1 MALKPRLDS
10 KVVEGETLTTW
21 LNSSGT
27 SYNETIVVI
36 KGDGDYNASI
46 TPAYALP
53 TWLYYQP
60 QSVVYPNK
68 NEELV
73 EFVQKMA
80 RKSISPIGGT
90 HSSFGYAFSG
100 ADAAVSLRNMA
111 KVGPID
117 EDNLELTVQAGALL
131 EDVINFLNGT
141 GYMTATGAC
150 PTVGVSGW
158 HLGGGYSMFSKK
170 LGLGADN
177 VKSMRVLLPNA
188 TEVDASPSSNPDL
201 FWAMRGAGHQSFGW
215 LTSLTIGLLPLETFV
230 YINLETKCTQA
241 NMKSCAQTMYT
252 WQRFYYEN
260 STVVESDLSM
270 YYWFFEPLLDG
281 SQDWKI
287 TFTFAY
293 LNDGREALLEMQHI
307 LSPFIAF
314 LKSTG
319 SYNDTGYKIAPF
331 DEYSKLK
338 DATTPDSV
346 VQPLYEAKVGLY
358 LKRDM
363 RLIDWEVFVDVW
375 MNQFPAYRSANLG
388 IEPYATIV
396 AFESYT
402 GAITDKPSN
411 FNGHFQRADTLGD
424 LMIDLFVY
432 EDPQPGVSQGVENAW
447 DSAIAFLES
456 LYREFSDGKPALF
469 DEILYKHNGIFQAYV
484 NYRFAPYGAG
494 NSTERWPALQTY
506 YGGNLCR
513 LCEVKKMYDPQM
525 LFDFPQ
531 GIPVAAPERECTGNS
546 ILYSSSSSCSYCSNF
561 ILFSSVSIVLLR
573 AILSW

>member
-1 MALKPRLDS
+1 MGLEPFLDHNTE
-10 KVVEGETLTTW
+10 VETLPPW
-21 LNSSGT
+21 LNSTDT
-27 SYNETIVVI
+27 SYYEILVVT
-36 KGDGDYNASI
+36 KGDEDYNASI

-53 TWLYYQP
+53 TWLYYRP
-60 QSVVYPNK
+60 QSVVYPTK
-68 NEELV
+68 NDDLV
-73 EFVQKMA
+73 KIVQMMA
-80 RKSISPIGGT
+80 GKSISPIGGS

-100 ADAAVSLRNMA
+100 ADAAVSLRNLA

-117 EDNLELTVQAGALL
+117 EENLELTVQAGALL
-131 EDVINFLNGT
+131 EDIITFLNGT
-141 GYMTATGAC
+141 GYMTATGSC

-158 HLGGGYSMFSKK
+158 HLGGGFSMFSKK
-170 LGLGADN
+170 LGLGSDN

-230 YINLETKCTQA
+230 YINLETKCTRA
-241 NMKSCAQTMYT
+241 NMRSCAETFYT

-270 YYWFFEPLLDG
+270 YYWWFEPLTDN

-287 TFTFAY
+287 TFTFGY
-293 LNDGREALLEMQHI
+293 LNDGRDAELEMQHI
-307 LSPFIAF
+307 LSPFVAF
-314 LKSTG
+314 LESTG
-319 SYNDTGYKIAPF
+319 SYYDTGYKVAPF
-331 DEYSKLK
+331 DEYSELFGSSG
-338 DATTPDSV
+338 PDSV
-346 VQPLYEAKVGLY
+346 IQPMYEAKVGLF

-363 RLIDWEVFVDVW
+363 RLSDWEVFVDVW
-375 MNQFPAYRSANLG
+375 MIKAPSHWSAYPG
-388 IEPYATIV
+388 IEPYTLI
-396 AFESYT
+396 AFEAYT

-411 FNGHFQRADTLGD
+411 FNSHFQRAETLGD
-424 LMIDLFVY
+424 LMVDLFVY
-432 EDPQPGVSQGVENAW
+432 ADPPPGVSQDVENAW

-456 LYREFSDGKPALF
+456 LYKESPDGKPALF

-531 GIPVAAPERECTGNS
+531 GIPIAPERECTGKS
-546 ILYSSSSSCSYCSNF
+546 ILYSSSSSCSCCSNF
-561 ILFSSVSIVLLR
+561 ILFSSMSIVLLR